1 MNRGQRL
8 ATGLGFLGAFA
19 VLGVLLYLAGI
30 DEFLAELAKADSI
43 TVALVVPVT
52 LGWLLAWGGSL
63 HIVLTV
69 LGVDISLT
77 KSFFVMNGAMFS
89 NNITPFGQAGGEP
102 VTALLI
108 SNVVETE
115 YERGLAA
122 IASVDSLNFVPSI
135 TLALLGAGYYAIQ
148 TSFGR
153 RLQVATGSLVVL
165 AVAIPALG
173 YVGWRKRNT
182 IQTRVVRIRTIVVHH
197 VVKIVPGI
205 TSPTP
210 NSIRSRVSR
219 FVHSIERIATNRR
232 GITLAL
238 IASTTGWVCQMIA
251 LWVAFVAIG
260 SPIPFH
266 VLLFVVPVG
275 AMAGVTPFP
284 GGSGGIEAVLVG
296 VLSSLPGTVVGWET
310 ALAAVIIY
318 RGAVYWIPV
327 IIGGTVMSVVGVDS
341 V

>member
-1 MNRGQRL
+1 M

-19 VLGVLLYLAGI
+19 VLAILLYVAGI
-30 DEFLAELAKADSI
+30 EEFLAELAKADRL

-52 LGWLLAWGGSL
+52 LGWLFAWGVSL
-63 HIVLTV
+63 HVVLTV
-69 LGVDISLT
+69 LGVDISVT

-108 SNVVETE
+108 SNVAETE
-115 YERGLAA
+115 FERGLAA

-135 TLALLGAGYYAIQ
+135 LLALLGAGYYAAQ

-153 RLQVATGSLVVL
+153 RLQVAAGGLVVL
-165 AVAIPALG
+165 AVTIPGLG
-173 YVGWRKRNT
+173 YLGWRKRDAIGN
-182 IQTRVVRIRTIVVHH
+182 RVARVLAVVVAR
-197 VVKIVPGI
+197 VVKIVPGH
-205 TSPTP
+205 TAPTP
-210 NSIRSRVSR
+210 ASIRARVGR
-219 FVHSIERIATNRR
+219 FVHSIERIGTDRR
-232 GITLAL
+232 GIALAL
-238 IASTTGWVCQMIA
+238 GASTAGWVCQMIA

-260 SPIPFH
+260 SPIPFS

-275 AMAGVTPFP
+275 ALAGVTPFP
-284 GGSGGIEAVLVG
+284 GGAGGIEGVLVF
-296 VLSSLPGTVVGWET
+296 VLQSLPTIGIGLET

-327 IIGGTVMSVVGVDS
+327 IIGGTVMSVVGIDS

>member
-1 MNRGQRL
+1 M

-30 DEFLAELAKADSI
+30 EEFLAELANADSLM
-43 TVALVVPVT
+43 VALVVPVT

-63 HIVLTV
+63 HVVLTV
-69 LGVDISLT
+69 LDVDISLP
-77 KSFFVMNGAMFS
+77 KSFLVMNGAMFS

-108 SNVVETE
+108 SNVAKTE

-135 TLALLGAGYYAIQ
+135 LLAVLGAGYYAGQ

-153 RLQVATGSLVVL
+153 RLQVATGGLLVL
-165 AVAIPALG
+165 AVAIPGLG
-173 YVGWRKRNT
+173 YLGWQNRDAIGN
-182 IQTRVVRIRTIVVHH
+182 RVARVLAVVVSH
-197 VVKIVPGI
+197 VATVVPGI
-205 TSPTP
+205 TPPTTE
-210 NSIRSRVSR
+210 SIRSRVGR
-219 FVHSIERIATNRR
+219 FVRSIERIGMDRR
-232 GITLAL
+232 GIVLAL
-238 IASTTGWVCQMIA
+238 GASTAGWVCQMIA
-251 LWVAFVAIG
+251 LWIAFVAIG
-260 SPIPFH
+260 SPIPFY

-275 AMAGVTPFP
+275 ALAGVTPFP
-284 GGSGGIEAVLVG
+284 GGAGGIEGVLVF
-296 VLSSLPGTVVGWET
+296 VLKSLPAIGIGLET

-327 IIGGTVMSVVGVDS
+327 IIGGTVLSVVGVDS